1 MRKRVAETAVAVPSG
16 VMIAG
21 EDPGVVDRVD
31 PVVDPVDP
39 VDPVV
44 DLEDPVVDPVDPV
57 DLAVGQAPPGVSKLN
72 NQRNENHGTD
82 TKTC

>member
-1 MRKRVAETAVAVPSG
+1 MRKRVVETAVAVPSG

-21 EDPGVVDRVD
+21 EDPGVVVPEDPGVVGPED
-31 PVVDPVDP
+31 PVVDP
-39 VDPVV
+39 
-44 DLEDPVVDPVDPV
+44 EDPVVDPVDLVAP
-57 DLAVGQAPPGVSKLN
+57 AVGQAPPGVSKLN

>member
-21 EDPGVVDRVD
+21 EDPGVVDLVD
-31 PVVDPVDP
+31 PGVVDLVDP

-44 DLEDPVVDPVDPV
+44 DLEDPVVDPVDP
-57 DLAVGQAPPGVSKLN
+57 AVGQAPPGVSKLN